1 MGILAVII
9 AGIAAFG
16 FGAIWYTVMASQWM
30 SVSGVPIKDGQ
41 PANQSNPVPYVVGLI
56 SCIIVA
62 GMTRHIF
69 ALGGIDT
76 VGEGIVSG
84 FGLGLFIVVPWIATC
99 YGFAARSAKLTMID
113 AVYATGGC
121 TVIGLVLTLF

>member
-1 MGILAVII
+1 MGILAVLV
-9 AGIAAFG
+9 AGVAAFA
-16 FGAIWYTVMASQWM
+16 FGAVWYTLMASHWM
-30 SVSGVPIKDGQ
+30 AVSGVPVTDGK
-41 PANQSNPVPYVVGLI
+41 PANQSNPVPYVVGLVG
-56 SCIIVA
+56 CILVA

-69 ALGGIDT
+69 VLGGIDT
-76 VGEGIVSG
+76 VGEGLVSG

-99 YGFAARSAKLTMID
+99 CGFAARLTLID